1 MGQTSHFNQGLSPN
15 MKIDGKFILN
25 LCRNIALVVAGMC
38 LATGVTIAIA
48 FVANIYRWIDPSLY
62 DYFSKPKLLEF
73 RDGACFIANL
83 LVACV
88 PHLVLVFLFRKFN
101 RPFFLGYVAGA
112 ILSTA
117 PFVLLFFISFVDFGG
132 PNPDL

>member
-1 MGQTSHFNQGLSPN
+1 MDQTSHFNQGPSPN
-15 MKIDGKFILN
+15 MKIDRKFILS

-88 PHLVLVFLFRKFN
+88 PHLVLVFLFRKLD
-101 RPFFLGYVAGA
+101 RLFFVAYVTAA
-112 ILSTA
+112 IVSTA
-117 PFVLLFFISFVDFGG
+117 PFVLLFFISLVFFGG

>member
-1 MGQTSHFNQGLSPN
+1 

-101 RPFFLGYVAGA
+101 KSLLFVAYVTSA
-112 ILSTA
+112 IVTTA
-117 PFVLLFFISFVDFGG
+117 PFVLLYFIALVGFGG
-132 PNPDL
+132 PHPGP